1 VTGDPETDQSYR
13 TPVRA
18 EIWRHAEI
26 SLLIRSSPGSEPLAN
41 FRSLPPY
48 TLDCSRT
55 PPARGAQRMEGIVSQ
70 FAGIY
75 REWAPQASLRGHVRC
90 LWINDLSR
98 SCSECLQ
105 VVPDGCVDIV
115 WTGETLC
122 IAGPDTRPILA
133 PMPRGSIVVGV
144 RFHPGSA
151 SAWLGQP
158 LSEIVNVRVPLA
170 EFWEDDATRLLDRA
184 AAARSAKQVA
194 KDLEAFLVG
203 RLAAVGLAE
212 PRIAFLR
219 RTAGDNCMPAGLR
232 LDQLATHVGL
242 SERTLRR
249 RCLDVFGYGF
259 KTLDRVLRFQRFFRL
274 ASRPENHNLAD
285 MAARAGYADQA
296 HMTREVRRMSGIT
309 AAEFV
314 AQTQRGLTDSFKTA
328 LAGHV

>member
-1 VTGDPETDQSYR
+1 MTGDPETDQSDR

-18 EIWRHAEI
+18 EVWRHAEI

-41 FRSLPPY
+41 LSGRCLHIHWIAAE
-48 TLDCSRT
+48 RRR
-55 PPARGAQRMEGIVSQ
+55 PAAQRMEGIVSQ

-98 SCSECLQ
+98 SCSECLK

-133 PMPRGSIVVGV
+133 PMTRGSIVVGV

-194 KDLEAFLVG
+194 EDLEAFLVG
-203 RLAAVGLAE
+203 RLAAVGLAD

-249 RCLDVFGYGF
+249 RCLEVFGYGF

-274 ASRPENHNLAD
+274 ASRPENHNLAE
-285 MAARAGYADQA
+285 MAAHAGYADQA

-314 AQTQRGLTDSFKTA
+314 AQTQGGLTDSFKTA